1 MKSKDLIKAELVGQL
16 HQQSLG
22 LLIDALADAQVR
34 IQELEA
40 KLAEG
45 DKKE

>member
-22 LLIDALADAQVR
+22 LLIDALAEAQVR

-40 KLAEG
+40 KLAESE
-45 DKKE
+45 KKE

>member
-1 MKSKDLIKAELVGQL
+1 MKSKELIKAELVAQI

-22 LLIDALADAQVR
+22 LLIDALAEAQVR

-45 DKKE
+45 EKKE